1 MVARLLQLGGCM
13 RRGVRKGE
21 RREGLAL
28 SLSHFHFNISLSH
41 FHKGERREGVGKPDE
56 KARLGVRSLNLI
68 FSHFKLV
75 SGNQTLKR
83 ERDENAG

>member
-1 MVARLLQLGGCM
+1 M
-13 RRGVRKGE
+13 RRRVRKGE
-21 RREGLAL
+21 RREGQF
-28 SLSHFHFNISLSH
+28 HFHTFTLSH

-75 SGNQTLKR
+75 SGNQTSKR